1 MNITKA
7 AYIGAKSSYL
17 ASQQLA
23 QNKPVTTPQQQEAAV
38 VNASADSANGAKNLS
53 ATDTVKVTP
62 GSVALGNLD
71 TVRTIGQMHVKLNQ
85 LAKEAREADESLNRI
100 AEQTRKMRGNTL
112 AITKNFPPFSREDKE
127 RQQILLSYTSLAKEI
142 AKMTV
147 PTPPPPVYERV
158 KHQWESTFDR
168 NGQLLP
174 TAVPSLQTDS
184 SDQDVESAGSALEHL
199 GKKLADLS
207 TATTQALIAS

>member
-1 MNITKA
+1 MDITKA
-7 AYIGAKSSYL
+7 AYIDAQSSYL

-23 QNKPVTTPQQQEAAV
+23 QNKPVPTPQQQEAA
-38 VNASADSANGAKNLS
+38 DSANGPKKLP

-85 LAKEAREADESLNRI
+85 LAKEARETDESLTRI
-100 AEQTRKMRGNTL
+100 AEQTRKLWGNTL
-112 AITKNFPPFSREDKE
+112 AITKNFPPFSHESEE
-127 RQQILLSYTSLAKEI
+127 RQHILMSYTSLAKEI
-142 AKMTV
+142 VKMTV
-147 PTPPPPVYERV
+147 PPPPPPVYERV

-168 NGQLLP
+168 NGQLWP
-174 TAVPSLQTDS
+174 TAVPSLQTGS
-184 SDQDVESAGSALEHL
+184 SDQDVESAGSTLEHL